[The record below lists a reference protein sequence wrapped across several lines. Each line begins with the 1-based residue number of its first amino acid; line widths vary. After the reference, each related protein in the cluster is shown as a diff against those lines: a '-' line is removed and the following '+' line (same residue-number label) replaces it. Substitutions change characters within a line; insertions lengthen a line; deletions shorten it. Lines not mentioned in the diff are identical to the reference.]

1 MTDDTTKRIRYRDT
15 IPIEAPE
22 SLDELTGPAT
32 GEILLPTHLRWA
44 PGSRPDDMGNDADAR
59 LAYQF
64 ILSEGTAEDQKEFIN
79 RDRLIELWPTLSLDQ
94 RVVKLWE
101 GRFSQLRG
109 LAW

>member
-32 GEILLPTHLRWA
+32 GQVVPPSHIHWA
-44 PGSRPDDMGNDADAR
+44 PKTRTYDMGNDPDAQIV
-59 LAYQF
+59 YQAF
-64 ILSEGTAEDQKEFIN
+64 LSEGTAEDQKEFIN

-101 GRFSQLRG
+101 GRFPQLRG